1 MKKRTFTLLCA
12 VLIAAAT
19 TAQEKYLT
27 EELPEEWNAEDYFD
41 PTMPDDNAWWHIF
54 EDERLDSLID
64 EAGKRNFSLTAAIEN
79 IRIAKAQWRQ
89 AQGLMLP
96 TLDLNG
102 GWQRSR
108 TSGNISATGD
118 KSTYSGYFDAAADVS
133 WQVDIFG
140 ALLKRSKAQKELYN
154 ASYEEY
160 RAVLV
165 SLYANVATGY
175 FSLLQSLAQLQ
186 VLEESAASQHE
197 IMNIVEAR
205 YNSGL
210 ASKLDLAQARS
221 VYYSTLASIPSVEG
235 NIQQYRYSLAVLL
248 GSYPQEFHEF
258 QDGTVALP
266 QIVDPIAVGVP
277 AMLLR
282 RRPDIR
288 AAERQIEANALL
300 LGASKRDWLP
310 TFYINGS
317 IGFSS
322 THIEKLPRE
331 SSMTWQIAPS
341 LTWNIFD
348 GGRSS
353 NATREARATLDQS
366 IAQFNATVLKAM
378 QEVENAI
385 SGYRNSI
392 KQIVALR
399 QTVNQNEETLRLSV
413 DLYKQ
418 GLTTFQN
425 VLDAQRTLLSY
436 RNSLVQAQGTSILSL
451 IQLYTA
457 LGGGW

>member
-1 MKKRTFTLLCA
+1 MKKRAYTLLCA
-12 VLIAAAT
+12 VLLAAAT
-19 TAQEKYLT
+19 TAQEKYLA
-27 EELPEEWNAEDYFD
+27 EELPEEWSAEDYFD
-41 PTMPDDNAWWHIF
+41 SSAPDDNAWWHIF
-54 EDERLDSLID
+54 GDERLDSLID
-64 EAGKRNFSLTAAIEN
+64 EAGKRNFTVTAAIEN
-79 IRIAKAQWRQ
+79 IRTAKAQWRQ
-89 AQGLMLP
+89 AQALMLP
-96 TLDLNG
+96 SVDINS

-108 TSGNISATGD
+108 TSGNISAAGD
-118 KSTYSGYFDAAADVS
+118 RSVYSGYFDAAADVS

-154 ASYEEY
+154 ASREEY

-175 FSLLQSLAQLQ
+175 FSLLQSQAQLQ
-186 VLEESAASQHE
+186 VLEESASSQRE

-221 VYYSTLASIPSVEG
+221 VYYSTLSSIPSAESSV
-235 NIQQYRYSLAVLL
+235 QQYRYSLAVLL
-248 GSYPQEFHEF
+248 GSYPQEFYGF

-310 TFYINGS
+310 SFYLNGS

-322 THIEKLPRE
+322 TQIEKLPRE
-331 SSMTWQIAPS
+331 RSMTWQIAPS

-348 GGRSS
+348 GGKSS

-385 SGYRNSI
+385 WGYRNSI

-399 QTVNQNEETLRLSV
+399 QTVNQNEETLRLSI

-436 RNSLVQAQGTSILSL
+436 RNSLVQAQGASILSL

>member
-1 MKKRTFTLLCA
+1 M
-12 VLIAAAT
+12 
-19 TAQEKYLT
+19 
-27 EELPEEWNAEDYFD
+27 
-41 PTMPDDNAWWHIF
+41 
-54 EDERLDSLID
+54 
-64 EAGKRNFSLTAAIEN
+64 
-79 IRIAKAQWRQ
+79 
-89 AQGLMLP
+89 
-96 TLDLNG
+96 
-102 GWQRSR
+102 
-108 TSGNISATGD
+108 
-118 KSTYSGYFDAAADVS
+118 
-133 WQVDIFG
+133 
-140 ALLKRSKAQKELYN
+140 
-154 ASYEEY
+154 
-160 RAVLV
+160 
-165 SLYANVATGY
+165 
-175 FSLLQSLAQLQ
+175 
-186 VLEESAASQHE
+186 
-197 IMNIVEAR
+197 
-205 YNSGL
+205 
-210 ASKLDLAQARS
+210 
-221 VYYSTLASIPSVEG
+221 
-235 NIQQYRYSLAVLL
+235 
-248 GSYPQEFHEF
+248 GSYPQEFYEF

-353 NATREARATLDQS
+353 NATREARAALDQS

-385 SGYRNSI
+385 SGYRNCI

-436 RNSLVQAQGTSILSL
+436 RNSLVQAQGASILSL